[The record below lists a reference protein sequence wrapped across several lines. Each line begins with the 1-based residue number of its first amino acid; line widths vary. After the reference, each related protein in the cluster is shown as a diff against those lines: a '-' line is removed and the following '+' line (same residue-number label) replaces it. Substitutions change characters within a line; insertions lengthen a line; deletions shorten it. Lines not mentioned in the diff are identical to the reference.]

1 MNNPYT
7 SIFAP
12 QSMQGGDVAPVMMN
26 TQGREGLQGALNSQG
41 GQLAQQALSTG
52 KSPASGVNPFA
63 LAQAL
68 RQGAGASNPFG
79 DTKQGGYSQQDQY
92 MKDAMAN
99 PLTPQQQALMNQGGP
114 EMMSSVQNMPVAGA
128 YGQLMPNN

>member
-12 QSMQGGDVAPVMMN
+12 QSMQGGDMSPQMMN
-26 TQGREGLQGALNSQG
+26 ISGREGLQNALNSQG
-41 GQLAQQALSTG
+41 GQLAQQALHTG
-52 KSPASGVNPFA
+52 QSPASGVNPFA

-68 RQGAGASNPFG
+68 RQGASPANPYGATP
-79 DTKQGGYSQQDQY
+79 QGGYSQQDQY

-99 PLTPQQQALMNQGGP
+99 PQTQQQQMLMNQGGP
-114 EMMSSVQNMPVAGA
+114 EMMSFNNSMPS
-128 YGQLMPNN
+128 GQ